1 MRGWGRGLSFWTI
14 RNGRHRALRI
24 QQMIL
29 AWAQAQADQSA
40 RIGNGFAL
48 PSVIGLVAPHRVF
61 AGLVPSPGGI
71 ASQIVLADQCFPTR
85 LCACGIN
92 LLLPPQARGLPA
104 RALP

>member
-1 MRGWGRGLSFWTI
+1 
-14 RNGRHRALRI
+14 
-24 QQMIL
+24 MIL
-29 AWAQAQADQSA
+29 AWTQAQADQSA

-48 PSVIGLVAPHRVF
+48 PSVIGLVPAHRVF
-61 AGLVPSPGGI
+61 AGLVPRPGGI
-71 ASQIVLADQCFPTR
+71 AVQIMLADQRFLNR